1 MSSKKRRREEKKKKR
16 KVRFVFG
23 RGIINGVKLI
33 ALSLSLSLWL
43 ETGIG
48 DIFLIHERLMRAS
61 NRVVLSFPVAGER
74 W

>member
-16 KVRFVFG
+16 NVRFG

-33 ALSLSLSLWL
+33 ALSLFLSLSL

>member
-33 ALSLSLSLWL
+33 ALSLSLSL